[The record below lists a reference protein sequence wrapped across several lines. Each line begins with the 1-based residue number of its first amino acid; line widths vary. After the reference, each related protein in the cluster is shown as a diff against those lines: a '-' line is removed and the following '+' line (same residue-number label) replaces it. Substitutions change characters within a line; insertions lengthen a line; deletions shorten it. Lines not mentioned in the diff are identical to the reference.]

1 MSLSDAKFGL
11 KKGDLAVIIHVL
23 QQYPE
28 IEKATIFGS
37 RAKGNY
43 KNGSDIDVALMGNIS
58 FETMAD
64 CQLKLEEETMLPYKF
79 DILDYTHLTHREL
92 KEHID
97 RVGVPFYIRAC

>member
-1 MSLSDAKFGL
+1 
-11 KKGDLAVIIHVL
+11 
-23 QQYPE
+23 
-28 IEKATIFGS
+28 
-37 RAKGNY
+37 
-43 KNGSDIDVALMGNIS
+43 MGNIS